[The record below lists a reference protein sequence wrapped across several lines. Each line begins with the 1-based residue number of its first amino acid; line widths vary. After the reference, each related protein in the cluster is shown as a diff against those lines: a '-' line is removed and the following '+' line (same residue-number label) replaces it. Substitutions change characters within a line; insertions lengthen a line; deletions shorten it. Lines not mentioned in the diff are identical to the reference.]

1 MRTPF
6 LTAILLLLLAC
17 AALTTALAGS
27 IEDAEPRTA
36 LERLV
41 AENQDF
47 SRLEP
52 GELRDGLPVPA
63 WLRVLWRRDHPD
75 GPYPLL
81 LKEVHEWMLAHPD
94 LVPPEEPEPI
104 PVPARRKARIGANR
118 RVSGPWPDPINESDV
133 QIDRWNPKRILVASN
148 DIKGSGRLAV
158 FYSKDGGAT
167 WGRSFL
173 PFVEN
178 DSIHA
183 DPTVDWSSDGTA
195 WATTAAVEVTP
206 LALRLRVYRSSDGG
220 ATWKLDDTPSGAQG
234 RVDKQMTWMDHSRTS
249 PYRDTFYA
257 IWRDRNGVFMNRRV
271 PGKGWAAMPVQVN
284 GPESVDGLGCDVTTN
299 AKGHV
304 FALWPEPEN
313 RKILFI
319 QSKNGGATWTAPRSI
334 GSTWGIYQMIV
345 PAVAERKMLI
355 YLSAGAY
362 VRGKKSLI
370 YAAWADLSGAPGC
383 RVREDAPGEN
393 VASACKTRI
402 WFLRSADGGSTWSA
416 PRKVNDPAAKSDQF
430 APALAV
436 DETTGA
442 LALIYYDTV
451 ADPGRKK
458 THVYY
463 QASYDDGVTWTKPLR
478 VTTQPTDE
486 TREGSDARQY
496 GDYNGLSGYAGQFFP
511 TWTDRRA
518 SSPEEIWT
526 ATVRDI
532 R

>member
-1 MRTPF
+1 VRSPF
-6 LTAILLLLLAC
+6 TAAILLLLIVFT
-17 AALTTALAGS
+17 ALTSALAGFG
-27 IEDAEPRTA
+27 EAESLTA

-47 SRLEP
+47 GLLEP
-52 GELRDGLPVPA
+52 GELRDGPPIPA
-63 WLRVLWRRDHPD
+63 WLRVAWRKEHPD
-75 GPYPLL
+75 GPYPLI

-94 LVPPEEPEPI
+94 LVPPEPGPTYA
-104 PVPARRKARIGANR
+104 PRRKARAGANR
-118 RVSGPWPDPINESDV
+118 RVSGSWPTPINESDV
-133 QIDRWNPKRILVASN
+133 QVDRWHPDRLLVASN
-148 DIKGSGRLAV
+148 DIAGSGRLAV
-158 FYSKDGGAT
+158 FYSRDGGAT
-167 WGRSFL
+167 WGRSYL

-195 WATTAAVEVTP
+195 WATTAAVQVNP
-206 LALRLRVYRSSDGG
+206 LVFRLRVYRSADGG
-220 ATWKLDDTPSGAQG
+220 ATWTHDATPSGDED
-234 RVDKQMTWMDHSRTS
+234 RTDKQMTWMDHASQS

-257 IWRDRNGVFMNRRV
+257 VWRGRNGAFLNRRV
-271 PGKGWAAMPVQVN
+271 PGKGWGKPVQLN
-284 GPESVDGLGCDVTTN
+284 GPESLDTLGADVTAN

-304 FALWPEPEN
+304 FVMWPEPVN
-313 RKILFI
+313 RRII
-319 QSKNGGATWTAPRSI
+319 MVQSRNGGSTWTAPRAV
-334 GSTWGIYQMIV
+334 GSTYGIYQMIV
-345 PAVAERKMLI
+345 PAVAERRMLI
-355 YLSAGAY
+355 YLATGAY

-370 YAAWADLSGAPGC
+370 HAAWADLSGAQGC
-383 RVREDAPGEN
+383 RVSEDAPGKD

-402 WFLRSADGGSTWSA
+402 WFLRSTDGGKTWSA
-416 PRKVNDPAAKSDQF
+416 PRKINDQNAKNDQF

-442 LALIYYDTV
+442 LALIYYDTI

-463 QASYDDGVTWTKPLR
+463 QASYDDGATWTKPLR

-486 TREGSDARQY
+486 TRDGSDERQY
-496 GDYNGLSGYAGQFFP
+496 GDYNGLSGYAGRFFP

-518 SSPEEIWT
+518 NTPEEIWT
-526 ATVRDI
+526 ATVRDD